1 MYQVNPL
8 LRIGPSSL
16 EMSYIGKSR
25 IFSAQKRNFAA
36 KNLSNSTGAALI
48 FRRKIK

>member
-8 LRIGPSSL
+8 LRIGPSGL
-16 EMSYIGKSR
+16 EMSDIGKSR

-36 KNLSNSTGAALI
+36 KILSSPTGAALI
-48 FRRKIK
+48 FR